1 MVDILQ
7 SQYQWLQVEVGTTKS
22 VELGPVTR
30 HDFERFATAAG
41 LDPLPNDADSSI
53 APHLYL
59 SSVMGWG
66 SGPPE
71 GHLGPDGTSASE
83 SRGFPLA
90 GLRLMGAGQDLE
102 FHTPV
107 RDGMTVTETT
117 LLDYVQLKEGRS
129 GPFLTVQLVRR
140 FFDQAGTLL
149 VTCRETFI
157 GR

>member
-1 MVDILQ
+1 MVDILHA
-7 SQYQWLQVEVGTTKS
+7 QYERLRVEIGTTKS
-22 VELGPVTR
+22 VELGPVR
-30 HDFERFATAAG
+30 RRDFERFATAVG
-41 LDPLPNDADSSI
+41 LDQVTNASDPMT

-66 SGPPE
+66 AGPPE
-71 GHLGPDGTSASE
+71 DDLGADGTSARE

-90 GLRLMGAGQDLE
+90 GLRLMGAGQDLD
-102 FHTPV
+102 FHNPV
-107 RDGMTVTETT
+107 RDSMTVTETT
-117 LLDYVQLKEGRS
+117 LLDDVQLKAGRS
-129 GPFLTVQLVRR
+129 GPLLTIQLVRR